1 MTKRDPFE
9 PRWTAFLGQFLGKPI
24 VVRLAAAAL
33 LVAGS
38 VAVHAQQAA
47 KVYRIGF
54 VSAASPNPSNPQF
67 DAFRQ
72 GLRELGY
79 VEGKNVIVE
88 ARFAEGLER
97 LPELATELIRL
108 KVDVLM
114 AGSPAGAM
122 AAKKA
127 SATVP
132 IVFAGVGDPV
142 TSGIVASLA
151 RPGGNI
157 TGVASGVGGPAFG
170 EKWLELLK
178 EALPGVS
185 QVAVLAN
192 RSNPSNSPYLEGV
205 EAAARTLKVKLDI
218 LDAGNATELDR
229 ALAAIG
235 ASGAQAIIVTN
246 DRASCSVSRTL
257 F

>member
-1 MTKRDPFE
+1 MK
-9 PRWTAFLGQFLGKPI
+9 QI
-24 VVRLAAAAL
+24 IVRLAAAVL
-33 LVAGS
+33 LLAGS

-47 KVYRIGF
+47 KVYRIGY
-54 VSAASPNPSNPQF
+54 VTPSSRSADPPF

-79 VEGKNVIVE
+79 VEGMNVIVE
-88 ARFAEGLER
+88 ARFAEGRFER
-97 LPELATELIRL
+97 LPALVAELIGL
-108 KVDVLM
+108 KVDVLL
-114 AGSPAGAM
+114 AGSPVGAVT
-122 AAKKA
+122 AKNA
-127 SATVP
+127 STTVP

-142 TSGIVASLA
+142 SAGIVASLR

-157 TGVASGVGGPAFG
+157 TGVAVGVGGPDFG
-170 EKWLELLK
+170 GKWLQLLK

-185 QVAVLAN
+185 HVAVLGN

-205 EAAARTLKVKLDI
+205 EAAARTLKVKLNI
-218 LDAGNATELDR
+218 LDAGNTTELDR

-235 ASGAQAIIVTN
+235 ASGAQGIIVTN
-246 DRASCSVSRTL
+246 DRASLSVTPTL

>member
-1 MTKRDPFE
+1 MK
-9 PRWTAFLGQFLGKPI
+9 QI
-24 VVRLAAAAL
+24 IVRLAAAVL
-33 LVAGS
+33 LLAGS
-38 VAVHAQQAA
+38 VAVPAQQAA
-47 KVYRIGF
+47 KVYRIGY
-54 VSAASPNPSNPQF
+54 VTPGSRSMDPRF

-88 ARFAEGLER
+88 ARFAEGRLER
-97 LPELATELIRL
+97 LPALVAELIGL
-108 KVDVLM
+108 KVDVLL
-114 AGSPAGAM
+114 AGSPVGAVT
-122 AAKKA
+122 AKNA
-127 SATVP
+127 STTVP

-142 TSGIVASLA
+142 SAGIVASLR

-157 TGVASGVGGPAFG
+157 TGVAVGVGGPDFG
-170 EKWLELLK
+170 GKWLQLLK

-185 QVAVLAN
+185 HVAVLGN

-205 EAAARTLKVKLDI
+205 EAAARTLKVKLNI
-218 LDAGNATELDR
+218 LDAGNTTELDR

-235 ASGAQAIIVTN
+235 ASGAQGIIVTN
-246 DRASCSVSRTL
+246 DRASLSVTPTL